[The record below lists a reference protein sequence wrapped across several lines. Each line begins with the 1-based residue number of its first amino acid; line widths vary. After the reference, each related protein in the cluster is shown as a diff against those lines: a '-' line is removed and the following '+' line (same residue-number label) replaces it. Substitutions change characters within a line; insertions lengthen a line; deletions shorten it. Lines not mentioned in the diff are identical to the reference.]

1 MGGEVRGPGPRSLS
15 ALEWVERLDVVGL
28 EALGLA
34 HGWGRRAAYS
44 HASRLA
50 EAGLVLR
57 LPDREGALVAIT
69 VAGRRR
75 ACPSATDFRGLRR
88 GGLRSSAAHAR
99 AVSWVAARATL
110 HDRPW
115 VSEREMRRGGWCFE
129 LVWTERRTHRADL
142 GLTSGGS
149 RVAVEVE
156 LTAKAPARLRAILA
170 GYSHQIHSGAL
181 DRVVYVCDDPL
192 VAGGVARAAARTRLG
207 PEELRH
213 VELREVITDVRTE
226 AGKRRTPTKRGEVEA
241 A

>member
-1 MGGEVRGPGPRSLS
+1 MQ
-15 ALEWVERLDVVGL
+15 WVERLDVVGL

-50 EAGLVLR
+50 EAGLVSR
-57 LPDREGALVAIT
+57 VADREGSLVAIT

-110 HDRPW
+110 HSRPW
-115 VSEREMRRGGWCFE
+115 VSEREMVRTSGWRFE
-129 LVWTERRTHRADL
+129 LMWTERRTHRADL

-170 GYSHQIHSGAL
+170 GYSHQIQTGAL
-181 DRVVYVCDDPL
+181 DRVVYVCDNPL
-192 VAGGVARAAARTRLG
+192 VARGVARAAARTRLG
-207 PEELRH
+207 PDALRQ
-213 VELREVITDVRTE
+213 VELSEVIADVRIE
-226 AGKRRTPTKRGEVEA
+226 AGKRPTPMRMGEVGA